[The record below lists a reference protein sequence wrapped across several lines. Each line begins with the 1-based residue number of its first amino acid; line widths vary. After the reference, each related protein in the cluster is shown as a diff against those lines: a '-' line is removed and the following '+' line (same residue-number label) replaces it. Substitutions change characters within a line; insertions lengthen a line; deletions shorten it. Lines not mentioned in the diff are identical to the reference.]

1 MKVSIIVPVYNVEN
15 YLQRCLDSI
24 LNQTYKDFEVLLVND
39 ASTDRSGEICAEYAR
54 KDKRIRYI
62 CKTENAGVSS
72 ARNDALRMVR
82 GGYIAFVDSDDYV
95 KEFFLETLI
104 AYAEQ
109 NDVDIVAFNLMR
121 IGKFHRSVSTLQA
134 GIYTRN
140 DFMKQYLTTNMN
152 AFVCNKIFK
161 ARLWEGIFFAGE
173 KYEDMRVFHQ
183 LIDRTSKCQIVSDA
197 LYFAEQ
203 RTGSLSRS
211 LTIEMD
217 QIYAA
222 ELVKEYV
229 CKYYPALKGNVY
241 QFYMHFIA
249 NQMNK
254 GICYH
259 PIKWHK
265 ELTEL
270 NAKLRNEYLIAKK
283 QCADFDFDKINMDNL
298 YTLVYT
304 KVIKNP
310 VGFIVF

>member
-1 MKVSIIVPVYNVEN
+1 MSTMRQQIEVARYA
-15 YLQRCLDSI
+15 
-24 LNQTYKDFEVLLVND
+24 LNTREKIRE
-39 ASTDRSGEICAEYAR
+39 SGIFVKPKMRVFHQQEMTLFAWC
-54 KDKRIRYI
+54 
-62 CKTENAGVSS
+62 GG
-72 ARNDALRMVR
+72 

-249 NQMNK
+249 NQMSK

>member
-1 MKVSIIVPVYNVEN
+1 M
-15 YLQRCLDSI
+15 
-24 LNQTYKDFEVLLVND
+24 
-39 ASTDRSGEICAEYAR
+39 
-54 KDKRIRYI
+54 
-62 CKTENAGVSS
+62 
-72 ARNDALRMVR
+72 
-82 GGYIAFVDSDDYV
+82 
-95 KEFFLETLI
+95 ETLI

-222 ELVKEYV
+222 ELVKG
-229 CKYYPALKGNVY
+229 KRKIL
-241 QFYMHFIA
+241 
-249 NQMNK
+249 
-254 GICYH
+254 
-259 PIKWHK
+259 
-265 ELTEL
+265 
-270 NAKLRNEYLIAKK
+270 LR
-283 QCADFDFDKINMDNL
+283 C
-298 YTLVYT
+298 
-304 KVIKNP
+304 P
-310 VGFIVF
+310 